1 MPLDKQCFAKCRH
14 ARPQPSQAPENTLLW
29 CHGPWGTTSGQASD
43 RGIPNVITALFEFTR
58 SGVCKVVPSVSAS
71 TDAQA
76 VLLNWALMANDRAFR
91 TVLDLPDRLVAEL
104 TWNERHDTAQRHDLD
119 SWARRLDITVS
130 NALRMSH
137 SDWQTA
143 RPLAA

>member
-1 MPLDKQCFAKCRH
+1 MHAPRAPGLRGSSNSAPL
-14 ARPQPSQAPENTLLW
+14 APW
-29 CHGPWGTTSGQASD
+29 SWGISSGQPSD

-58 SGVCKVVPSVSAS
+58 AGVCRFPPSVSAS

-104 TWNERHDTAQRHDLD
+104 SWNERHDTAQRHDLD
-119 SWARRLDITVS
+119 SWAHRLDITVS
-130 NALRMSH
+130 NALRMSQV
-137 SDWQTA
+137 DRPTA

>member
-1 MPLDKQCFAKCRH
+1 MPLGKQCFAKDRH
-14 ARPQPSQAPENTLLW
+14 ARPRRPQAPENNSLLV
-29 CHGPWGTTSGQASD
+29 PWSRGTTPGQASD

-76 VLLNWALMANDRAFR
+76 VLLNWAIMANDRAFR

-104 TWNERHDTAQRHDLD
+104 SWNERHDTAQRHDLD

-137 SDWQTA
+137 SDWQSA

>member
-1 MPLDKQCFAKCRH
+1 MLAPGYP
-14 ARPQPSQAPENTLLW
+14 RPRRTTPRW
-29 CHGPWGTTSGQASD
+29 CHRLWGTTPGQTSD
-43 RGIPNVITALFEFTR
+43 WGTPNVITALFEFTR
-58 SGVCKVVPSVSAS
+58 AGVCRFAPSVSAS

-76 VLLNWALMANDRAFR
+76 VLLNWAIMANDRAFR

-104 TWNERHDTAQRHDLD
+104 SWNERHDTAQRHDLD

-137 SDWQTA
+137 SDWQSA

>member
-1 MPLDKQCFAKCRH
+1 MLAPGYP
-14 ARPQPSQAPENTLLW
+14 RPRRTAPRW
-29 CHGPWGTTSGQASD
+29 CHRPWGTTPGQLSD
-43 RGIPNVITALFEFTR
+43 WGTPNVITALFEFSR
-58 SGVCKVVPSVSAS
+58 AGVCRFAPSVSAS

-104 TWNERHDTAQRHDLD
+104 SWNERHDSAQRHDLD

>member
-1 MPLDKQCFAKCRH
+1 MFAPGDCRP
-14 ARPQPSQAPENTLLW
+14 RRTTPRWCQGPGRTTPGQPSDW
-29 CHGPWGTTSGQASD
+29 
-43 RGIPNVITALFEFTR
+43 GIPNVITALFEFTR
-58 SGVCKVVPSVSAS
+58 SGVCRFAPSVSAS

-76 VLLNWALMANDRAFR
+76 VLLNWTLMANDRAFR

-104 TWNERHDTAQRHDLD
+104 SWNERHDTAQRHDLD

>member
-1 MPLDKQCFAKCRH
+1 MLAPRYP
-14 ARPQPSQAPENTLLW
+14 RPRRTTHRR
-29 CHGPWGTTSGQASD
+29 HGPWGTAPGQPSD
-43 RGIPNVITALFEFTR
+43 RGIPDVITALFEFTR
-58 SGVCKVVPSVSAS
+58 AGVCRFPPSVSAS

-76 VLLNWALMANDRAFR
+76 VLLNWTLMANDRAFR

-104 TWNERHDTAQRHDLD
+104 SWNERHDTAQRHDLD
-119 SWARRLDITVS
+119 SWALRLDITVS

>member
-1 MPLDKQCFAKCRH
+1 M
-14 ARPQPSQAPENTLLW
+14 
-29 CHGPWGTTSGQASD
+29 
-43 RGIPNVITALFEFTR
+43 ITALFEFTR
-58 SGVCKVVPSVSAS
+58 AGVCRFPPSVSAS

-76 VLLNWALMANDRAFR
+76 VLLNWTLMANDRAFR

-104 TWNERHDTAQRHDLD
+104 SWNERHDTAQRHDLD
-119 SWARRLDITVS
+119 SWALRLDITVS